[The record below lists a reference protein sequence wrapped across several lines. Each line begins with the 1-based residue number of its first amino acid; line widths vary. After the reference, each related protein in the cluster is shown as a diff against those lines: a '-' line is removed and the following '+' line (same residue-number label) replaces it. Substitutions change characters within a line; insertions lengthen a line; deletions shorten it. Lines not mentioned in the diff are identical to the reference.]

1 MLCIDVKDISTII
14 TGASGVIGMAFAKGF
29 LENGAKVANWD
40 IVKNNEVEELCKRY
54 PDNYIFC
61 RTDICN
67 EHSIRDA
74 TTEVSQKFGGIDVL
88 CNIAGI
94 IAKEKVDE
102 VQKETIDKLYS
113 INVLGTIL
121 TTKNIVPYLKKSKRP
136 RIINMSSIQ
145 ALIGTET
152 YTPYSFSKGAVS
164 AMTRVWALELAAYG
178 ITVNALC
185 PGWADTEM
193 ARTKLVEHMANYH
206 DVSIDEARDMILS
219 YTPQRRFIN
228 PDEIAFAGMF
238 LASSMA
244 QAISGTEIVID
255 QGMTNCVKAG
265 LNMKVPNL
273 LRE

>member
-1 MLCIDVKDISTII
+1 MLCIDVKGISTVI

-29 LENGAKVANWD
+29 LENGARVANWD
-40 IVKNNEVEELCKRY
+40 IVKNDEVEELCKQY
-54 PDNYIFC
+54 PENYMFC

-67 EHSIRDA
+67 EQSVKDA
-74 TTEVSQKFGGIDVL
+74 AAEVSQKFGGIDVL

-94 IAKEKVDE
+94 IAKEKIDE
-102 VQKETIDKLYS
+102 VQKETIDKLYN
-113 INVLGTIL
+113 INVLGSIL
-121 TTKNIVPYLKKSKRP
+121 TTKHIVPYLKKSKRP

-145 ALIGTET
+145 AVIGSET

-193 ARTKLVEHMANYH
+193 TRTKLVEHMANYH
-206 DVSIDEARDMILS
+206 GVSISEARDMILS

-228 PDEIAFAGMF
+228 PDEIAFAGLF

-244 QAISGTEIVID
+244 QAISGTEIMID

-265 LNMKVPNL
+265 LNMKVPTL
-273 LRE
+273 LSE